1 LGSSAVSWRR
11 FADILSV
18 DHRVLA
24 VDLPGHGRSPR
35 AGRSVG
41 VQAYTMLLQRVLDHI
56 GPAVL
61 VGHSMGGALAVL
73 QAVARSADV
82 RGVVL
87 LAAPMP
93 RMPWEPM
100 TPELALRVALCA
112 WPWLGRTILAARFRR
127 LGPEEHVRRAIAL
140 TCASAESVD
149 DQTRQLL
156 VQRARAGCME
166 DHATFVQAAR
176 SIGLLVA
183 GSAGYRRA
191 IASAAVP
198 GVVVNGAVDR
208 LVTPAALAQVAA
220 LQPDWRTSLL
230 PGIGHSPHMEA
241 PGEVASQVR
250 AFTRSLAAT
259 ARPRVPMD
267 SFAAAGPPA
276 ILEEVT
282 TQ

>member
-176 SIGLLVA
+176 SIGLLEA
-183 GSAGYRRA
+183 GR
-191 IASAAVP
+191 
-198 GVVVNGAVDR
+198 DR